1 MIAALALAVAPPL
14 LSDLVTYTMP
24 ELETVT
30 VQALVNLP
38 RLPDAERLC
47 IRAAWAALPKGS
59 EEYSGVTIRNYAG
72 QSGRPIVCRVA
83 GDHLF
88 LRVTFP
94 KTQVSTA
101 FSMVESLLRRPLLSA
116 EDLETALKGLQSA
129 SNDPWHAMLDS
140 EIWPEAKPSRDE
152 VVAVYRKLVT
162 PEATTLAVGGGFS
175 PASLGAELKRFE
187 DWVRPRAS
195 GYVRPWAARPTLV
208 LKSPGSVGMLEFFGP
223 EFPAADE
230 KFPVR
235 LLAASA
241 LGVGRG
247 AAIQRV
253 AREQMGFSYRQE
265 GFLQPTPGGFRMRLL
280 LAHAD
285 GSQLSDWLGPLK
297 EALTADIKKWTQS
310 DALRAAEVIRTW
322 VEDGIGIC
330 PIRLFSD
337 GHALASCE
345 ERTHFLAWW
354 RMKFGREFSAD
365 DLMGRLRQVKLD
377 DLKLEALSFVDS
389 ASARMLVPIG

>member
-1 MIAALALAVAPPL
+1 MIAALTLAVLPL
-14 LSDLVTYTMP
+14 PNLVANPVP

-38 RLPDAERLC
+38 KLPDAERLC
-47 IRAAWAALPKGS
+47 IRAAWSVLPKGS

-72 QSGRPIVCRVA
+72 QSGRPMVCRVA

-94 KTQVSTA
+94 KAQISIA

-116 EDLETALKGLQSA
+116 EDLERALKDLQGVS
-129 SNDPWHAMLDS
+129 SDPWAAMLDS
-140 EIWPEAKPSRDE
+140 EIWQEAKPSRDE
-152 VVAVYRKLVT
+152 VLAVFRKLVT
-162 PEATTLAVGGGFS
+162 PEATTLAVGGGFN
-175 PASLGAELKRFE
+175 PGSLGSELKRFE
-187 DWVRPRAS
+187 DWTRPRAS
-195 GYVRPWAARPTLV
+195 GYVRPWAARPSMV
-208 LKSPGSVGMLEFFGP
+208 LKSPGSVGMLELYGP
-223 EFPAADE
+223 EFSGGDA

-265 GFLQPTPGGFRMRLL
+265 GFLQPTSGGFRTRIL
-280 LAHAD
+280 LAHGD
-285 GSQLSDWLGPLK
+285 GSQLSESFGPLK
-297 EALTADIKKWTQS
+297 EALTAEIKKWTQS

-330 PIRLFSD
+330 PIQLFPD
-337 GHALASCE
+337 GQVLASCE
-345 ERTHFLAWW
+345 ERTHFLGWW
-354 RMKFGREFSAD
+354 RMKFGREFSAAE
-365 DLMGRLRQVKLD
+365 LMARLREVKLD
-377 DLKLEALSFVDS
+377 DLKAEALAFVDS
-389 ASARMLVPIG
+389 SSVRMLVPIG